1 LVAAAV
7 DDDDADVLDGVFG
20 FELRICAQVGFDG
33 EG

>member
-1 LVAAAV
+1 LAAAAV
-7 DDDDADVLDGVFG
+7 DADVLDGVFG